1 MAFTEAPGRKT
12 ARRWAVGELQFPA
25 GRAGR
30 GAGAAGS
37 CSSGREAPTLQ
48 WANGAG
54 GHFAAGASE
63 PEGSAG
69 VGVRRWQLAGVRA

>member
-1 MAFTEAPGRKT
+1 MVTEAPSRKA
-12 ARRWAVGELQFPA
+12 ARRRAVEELQFPA

-37 CSSGREAPTLQ
+37 CSSGREAAALRR
-48 WANGAG
+48 AREAG

-63 PEGSAG
+63 PEGAAG
-69 VGVRRWQLAGVRA
+69 VGSQC

>member
-1 MAFTEAPGRKT
+1 ME
-12 ARRWAVGELQFPA
+12 ELQFPA

-37 CSSGREAPTLQ
+37 CSSGREAAALRR
-48 WANGAG
+48 AREAG

-63 PEGSAG
+63 PEGAAG
-69 VGVRRWQLAGVRA
+69 VGSQC